1 MANNK
6 LLNYIRNYYKKKSKF
21 SLASDVVFVVLIILL
36 IIPSTRVEV
45 ASLFI
50 RLTSFSPSQLDND
63 EQFNLTSA
71 DKTWQLTTLDGK
83 TVSLGELLD
92 GQPVFINF
100 WATWCPPC
108 VAELPGIEDLYEK
121 YGDRVHFVLATTE
134 SPATIKAFAEKRQF
148 QQLPFYRYR
157 SVPASFQSETIPATF
172 VIGKSGRVVVS
183 KKGAARWNSDRMNQ
197 ILDQL
202 LAEESHITP

>member
-1 MANNK
+1 VAKNK
-6 LLNYIRNYYKKKSKF
+6 LANYFRNYYKKKSKF
-21 SLASDVVFVVLIILL
+21 SLASDVVFVALIILL

-50 RLTSFSPSQLDND
+50 RLTSFAPSQLDKD
-63 EQFNLTSA
+63 EQFNLTSS

-83 TVSLGELLD
+83 KISLGELLD
-92 GQPVFINF
+92 DKPVFINF

-108 VAELPGIEDLYEK
+108 VAEMPGIKELHEK

-134 SPATIKAFAEKRQF
+134 SPTTINTFADKRQF

-157 SVPASFQSETIPATF
+157 SVPAALQSETIPATF
-172 VIGKSGRVVVS
+172 VIGKSGRVVIS